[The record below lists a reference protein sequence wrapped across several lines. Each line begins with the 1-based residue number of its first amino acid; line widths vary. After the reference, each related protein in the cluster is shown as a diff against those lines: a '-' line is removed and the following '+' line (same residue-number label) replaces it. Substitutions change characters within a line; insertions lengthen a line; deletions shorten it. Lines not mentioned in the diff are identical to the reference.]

1 MHADAVASIGD
12 AASVERM
19 PAPARRVVAER
30 VAPGGSALGLIAG
43 LVGIALVVLLVF
55 VATRPPAEA
64 APVPQSARVEGE
76 LPARVGDWRGA
87 QLEHAAIIMRAGRD
101 LGLSE
106 RDVRLAVMTAMG
118 ESSLR
123 VLDRGDEA
131 GPDSRGLFQQRD
143 GWGPYEVRMD
153 AYGSAVLFYRALAR
167 VEGRD
172 AMAPTRVAHAVQINR
187 DPDHYARWWDD
198 AGEVVAAIDATDV
211 RVVLDRAG

>member
-1 MHADAVASIGD
+1 VASIGG
-12 AASVERM
+12 AASVGRM
-19 PAPARRVVAER
+19 PARARRAVAER
-30 VAPGGSALGLIAG
+30 VAPGGDALGLVAG

-55 VATRPPAEA
+55 IATRPA
-64 APVPQSARVEGE
+64 APAPPPQSARVEGE
-76 LPARVGDWRGA
+76 LPARVGEWRGA
-87 QLEHAAIIMRAGRD
+87 QLANAAIVMRAGRD
-101 LGLSE
+101 LGMTE

-123 VLDRGDEA
+123 VLDRGDGA

-153 AYGSAVLFYRALAR
+153 AYGSAALFYRALAR
-167 VEGRD
+167 VDGRD

-198 AGEVVAAIDATDV
+198 AGEVVAAIDRAAP
-211 RVVLDRAG
+211 VVVVEPG

>member
-1 MHADAVASIGD
+1 VASIGG
-12 AASVERM
+12 AATVGRM
-19 PAPARRVVAER
+19 PARARRPVAER
-30 VAPGGSALGLIAG
+30 VAPGGDALGLIAG
-43 LVGIALVVLLVF
+43 LVGAALVVLLVL
-55 VATRPPAEA
+55 ALTRPLAEPA
-64 APVPQSARVEGE
+64 PPPQSARVEGE
-76 LPARVGDWRGA
+76 LPARVGEWRGA
-87 QLEHAAIIMRAGRD
+87 QLANAAIVVRAGRD
-101 LGLSE
+101 LGMTE

-167 VEGRD
+167 VGDRE

-198 AGEVVAAIDATDV
+198 AGEVVAAIDAADV